1 MSYPIVCCCSSV
13 PEAGWFRNH
22 TDVILR
28 LVNGTEFRCTQ
39 GMVRILQ
46 GCLEGHLQR
55 SFYRGDEMTLPEH
68 AEPS

>member
-13 PEAGWFRNH
+13 PEAGWFMNH

-28 LVNGTEFRCTQ
+28 FVNGTEFRCTQ

-46 GCLEGHLQR
+46 GVSGRVSPEKLHW
-55 SFYRGDEMTLPEH
+55 RG
-68 AEPS
+68 